1 MSKTVNSAKNNKRG
15 DEVCHVYKSG
25 FVTIIGSPNVGKSTL
40 MNRMVGEKVSIV
52 SERAQTTRNRIA
64 GVVTRKDYQIIFL
77 DTPGVTGAKNRLGE
91 YMLKVAYDSLNE
103 VECILF
109 MFDALKGIR
118 DMDEALIESV
128 RQRAGSTPV
137 IAAINK
143 TDSATFDDIETIRE
157 RLFKEPFIVK
167 IIPVSA
173 ATGRNIDKL
182 EAELCNYLTEGPQ
195 YYPDDY
201 ITDQPMRVITAEIIR
216 EKALKLLRQE
226 IPHGIGVDI
235 ERISLRDD
243 GINDIMAAIYCE
255 KDSHKGIIIGHGGA
269 MLKKIGSAARPE
281 IETLFDSKVNLQLW
295 VKVRPDWRNSASA
308 LRELGYT
315 FD

>member
-1 MSKTVNSAKNNKRG
+1 MEKTYR
-15 DEVCHVYKSG
+15 SG

-40 MNRMVGEKVSIV
+40 MNALVGEKVSIV
-52 SERAQTTRNRIA
+52 SERAQTTRNRVA
-64 GVVTRKDYQIIFL
+64 GIVSRKDHQIVFL

-91 YMLKVAYDSLNE
+91 FMLKVAYDSLND
-103 VECILF
+103 VDCILF
-109 MFDALKGIR
+109 MADVQKGICE
-118 DMDEALIESV
+118 MDEALLGVIK
-128 RQRAGSTPV
+128 QKAGDTPV

-143 TDSATFDDIETIRE
+143 TDGATLDDIETARE
-157 RLFKEPFIVK
+157 RLLKEDFIKK
-167 IIPVSA
+167 IIPISA
-173 ATGRNIDKL
+173 VTGRNLDKL
-182 EAELCNYLTEGPQ
+182 ENEILSYLPEGPQ

-201 ITDQPMRVITAEIIR
+201 ITDQPMRLITAEIVR

-235 ERISLRDD
+235 EGISERED
-243 GINDIMAAIYCE
+243 GINDIHAVIYCE

-281 IETLFDSKVNLQLW
+281 IETLFGTKVNLKLW

-308 LRELGYT
+308 LGELGYT
-315 FD
+315 VD

>member
-1 MSKTVNSAKNNKRG
+1 MARN
-15 DEVCHVYKSG
+15 EVGSYKSG

-40 MNRMVGEKVSIV
+40 MNYMVGEKVSIV

-64 GVVTRKDYQIIFL
+64 GIVTRNGYQIVFL

-91 YMLKVAYDSLNE
+91 YMLKVAYDSLND

-109 MFDALKGIR
+109 ITDALRGIG
-118 DMDEALIESV
+118 DMDEVLLADI
-128 RQRAGSTPV
+128 RRRAGDTPV

-143 TDSATFDDIETIRE
+143 TDRATLDDIETVRSRLEKESFIR
-157 RLFKEPFIVK
+157 RILPI
-167 IIPVSA
+167 SA
-173 ATGRNIDKL
+173 STGRNVDKL
-182 EAELCNYLTEGPQ
+182 EEEIKHCLIEGPQ

-201 ITDQPMRVITAEIIR
+201 ITDQPMRIITAEIIR

-235 ERISLRDD
+235 EKIELRED
-243 GINDIMAAIYCE
+243 GINDVMAAIYCE
-255 KDSHKGIIIGHGGA
+255 RESHKGIIIGHGGA

-281 IETLFDSKVNLQLW
+281 IETLFGTKVNLKLW

>member
-1 MSKTVNSAKNNKRG
+1 MDKSSAPA
-15 DEVCHVYKSG
+15 YLSG

-40 MNRMVGEKVSIV
+40 MNRLVGEKVSIV
-52 SERAQTTRNRIA
+52 SERAQTTRSRIA
-64 GVVTRKDYQIIFL
+64 GIVTRKGYQIVFL

-91 YMLKVAYDSLNE
+91 YMLKVAYDSLND
-103 VECILF
+103 VECVLF
-109 MFDALKGIR
+109 MADALKGIR
-118 DMDEALIESV
+118 DMDEALLRSIGEKC
-128 RQRAGSTPV
+128 GDTPV

-143 TDSATFDDIETIRE
+143 TDSATFDDIETVRE
-157 RLFKEPFIVK
+157 RLEKEPFIK
-167 IIPVSA
+167 HIIPVSA
-173 ATGRNIDKL
+173 AEGRNLDKL
-182 EAELCNYLTEGPQ
+182 EQLIRGYLTEGPQ

-235 ERISLRDD
+235 EKIELRDD

-255 KDSHKGIIIGHGGA
+255 RESHKGIIIGRSGA

-281 IETLFDSKVNLQLW
+281 IEALFGTKVNLQLW
-295 VKVRPDWRNSASA
+295 VKVRPDWRNSANA

-315 FD
+315 LD